1 MTRERLDTLP
11 PDAAGRVLDR
21 LAGLDQVIPPEQ
33 FRQALQAAGCV
44 DAPNCI
50 LTHDV
55 MLYLVLAMGLLTDLS
70 IRQVFKRSRF
80 GRSQEQTPGRS
91 TLCEARQRLGVAPVQ
106 QLFEQVVRPLATPET
121 PGAFYQDL
129 RLMGCDGTVFDVPD
143 SAANAVAFH
152 RACGGRGDGAFP
164 QARKVSL
171 VELGTHVETAFALG
185 GWQDSEQALVE
196 LLFDQLPRDALLLED
211 RGFFSYGAWKKLL
224 ARPVHLLVRVKRN
237 MVLKPIR
244 RLSDGSYLAKI
255 YKNSYDREKDRG
267 GIVVRVID
275 YRLDDPQRVGHGEVH
290 RLMTTLLDETRYPAQ
305 ELILLY
311 HERWEEELVFDEQ
324 KTHQDPP
331 RVTKPA
337 NLRSGTPTGVQ
348 QEVYALSLAHFV
360 VRSLMCAAARQVG
373 LDTDRL
379 SFLGCLQILET
390 RLPEYREQTT
400 ATLTGWYQGLLWEMS
415 QEVIEPRRNRVN
427 PRVIKRKMSKWKKK
441 RPEHRGIPP
450 LKKRFAETVVMTN

>member
-1 MTRERLDTLP
+1 MTRARLEPLP
-11 PDAAGRVLDR
+11 ADASGRVLDR
-21 LAGLDQVIPPEQ
+21 LAGLEQVIPPEQ
-33 FRQALQAAGCV
+33 FRQAVQMAGCV
-44 DAPNCI
+44 DAPNCV
-50 LTHDV
+50 LTHDI
-55 MLYLVLAMGLLTDLS
+55 MLHLVLAMGLLTDLS

-80 GRSQEQTPGRS
+80 GRAQETTPPRS
-91 TLCEARQRLGVAPVQ
+91 TLCEARQRLGLEPVQ
-106 QLFEQVVRPLATPET
+106 HLFGQVVGPLATPQT
-121 PGAFYQDL
+121 PGAFYQGF
-129 RLMGCDGTVFDVPD
+129 RLMGCDGTIFDVPD
-143 SAANAVAFH
+143 SDANAAAFH

-164 QARKVSL
+164 QVRKVSL
-171 VELGTHVETAFALG
+171 VEIGTHVETALALG
-185 GWQDSEQALVE
+185 GWQDSEQVLVQR
-196 LLFDQLPRDALLLED
+196 LFDQLPADALLLED
-211 RGFFSYGAWKKLL
+211 RGFFSYDAWKKLL
-224 ARPVHLLVRVKRN
+224 TRSVQLLVRVKTN
-237 MVLKPIR
+237 LVLKPIR

-255 YKNSYDREKDRG
+255 YQNSYDRQKDRG

-275 YRLDDPQRVGHGEVH
+275 YRLDDPQRVGHGDVH
-290 RLMTTLLDETRYPAQ
+290 RLLTTLLDETRYPAR

-324 KTHQDPP
+324 KTHQDPR

-337 NLRSGTPTGVQ
+337 NLRSGTPVGVK

-360 VRSLMCAAARQVG
+360 VRSLMLAAASEVG

-400 ATLTGWYQGLLWEMS
+400 ATWAGWYRSLLWEMS
-415 QEVIEPRRNRVN
+415 QEVIEPRRNRAN

-441 RPEHRGIPP
+441 RPEHRRIPP